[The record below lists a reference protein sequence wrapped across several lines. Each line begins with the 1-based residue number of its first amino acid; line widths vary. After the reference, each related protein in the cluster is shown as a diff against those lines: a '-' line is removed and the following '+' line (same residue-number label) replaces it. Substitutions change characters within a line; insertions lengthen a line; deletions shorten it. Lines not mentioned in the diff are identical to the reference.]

1 MRGRTSTL
9 KVAILCF
16 EKDRPKLEALKEI
29 LGRSYEVEFVDYS
42 KDVWDDVL
50 QYDCIVAYLASG
62 IVVRGICG
70 RLRGKWNDPAVI
82 VLDKPLK
89 HAVVLLG
96 GHHGGNEVARQL
108 EEAGL
113 KAVIT
118 TAMEFTEGYSVG
130 VGFRK
135 NATADEIL
143 EAIAKAL
150 EEVGGRME
158 EIRVISTVDAKR
170 DSAIVEVANRLK
182 RPLIFVRAEEINS
195 MDIRETKAV
204 KIGVKNVAEACAIY
218 ASNSGELILPKRVY
232 GGVTV
237 AIAW

>member
-1 MRGRTSTL
+1 MRGHTSTP

-16 EKDRPKLEALKEI
+16 EKDRAKLEPLRDI
-29 LGRSYEVEFVDYS
+29 LGRSFEVEFVNYS
-42 KDVWDDVL
+42 KDVWDYL
-50 QYDCIVAYLASG
+50 LNYDCIVAYLASG

-70 RLRGKWNDPAVI
+70 KLRGKWEDPAVI

-96 GHHGGNEVARQL
+96 GHHGGNDVARLL

-135 NATADEIL
+135 DTTADEIL
-143 EAIAKAL
+143 EAIAMAL
-150 EEVGGRME
+150 SEVGGKME
-158 EIRVISTVDAKR
+158 EIRVISTVEAKKG
-170 DSAIVEVANRLK
+170 SAIVEVASRLK
-182 RPLIFVRAEEINS
+182 RPLVFVKAEEINS
-195 MDIRETKAV
+195 MDVRETKAV

-218 ASNSGELILPKRVY
+218 ASNSGELVLPKRVY